1 MSVRCVAA
9 IGCAT
14 GYQSLAHRFLACG
27 SAVANGDELD
37 ALRKSLSELGYVE
50 GKNVRIE
57 A

>member
-37 ALRKSLSELGYVE
+37 ALRKSLSELGYVD